1 MNDQRPQER
10 LRLSHLPRMYKE
22 LSMVKNSFLA
32 GAFILA
38 FAGILSKVIGMFYR
52 IPLQEIVGDNGL
64 GLYQEVYPL
73 YLTFLIL
80 ATAGVPVALSRVI
93 AEALAEGKRGAVSQ
107 ILARSMVLMGGI
119 GLILFAILYLSSP
132 LIAGL
137 MGNPHLVEPIRAIS
151 LSLLFV
157 PLIAVIRGFFYGH
170 QKMMYVGL
178 SQIVEQSLR
187 VAFILIASLYL
198 VSLGEDTDTVIT
210 GVNFGTMISTMLS
223 LVFLAFLLWLHR
235 RKQPAASVSVN
246 REWKRL
252 DWWYDREFFLSMWRI
267 AWPICI
273 SALVIPIF
281 SLVDSFLA
289 INIFR
294 YVWHVDG
301 LTADTWF
308 GIYSRGGPLLQMAS
322 LFGSSIALSI
332 VPAIAEAKR
341 QGDVERVQ
349 TLTKLSLRF
358 AWLIGLPAGLG
369 LTAVAE
375 GANLALYGDIEGT
388 KAMAILGVS
397 AIPLSL
403 LLATNGILQ
412 GLGKEKWPA
421 KNLVWGVL
429 IKIAATLLFTSLM
442 GIEGLAVSWLVA
454 TSIVFLLNIRLIS
467 RLVRIEIHW
476 KFDTLYPLFVSN
488 LMLLLAWG
496 TTEAVGY
503 LLHWKA
509 RMLGAAETV
518 AGVGVGLIV
527 YLGLLLIIPL
537 IHEKELDWL
546 PGGGRL
552 RAFMNALRRKKP
564 SSSDLR

>member
-1 MNDQRPQER
+1 M
-10 LRLSHLPRMYKE
+10 LKKSH
-22 LSMVKNSFLA
+22 FLG
-32 GAFILA
+32 GALILA
-38 FAGILSKVIGMFYR
+38 VAGVLSKVIGMFYR
-52 IPLQEIVGDNGL
+52 IPLQEIVGDSGL

-93 AEALAEGKRGAVSQ
+93 AEALAEGKQDSIAQ
-107 ILARSMVLMGGI
+107 ILARSMVMMGGI
-119 GLILFAILYLSSP
+119 GLILFAVLYLSSP
-132 LIAGL
+132 LIATL
-137 MGNPHLVEPIRAIS
+137 MGNPHLNEPIRAIS

-170 QKMMYVGL
+170 QKMLYVGL

-187 VAFILIASLYL
+187 VAFILVASLYL

-210 GVNFGTMISTMLS
+210 GVNFGTMISTLLS
-223 LVFLAFLLWLHR
+223 LGFLAVLLWWHN
-235 RKQPAASVSVN
+235 RKKPLGAGTG
-246 REWKRL
+246 KRGL
-252 DWWYDREFFLSMWRI
+252 DWWFDRKFFATMWRI

-308 GIYSRGGPLLQMAS
+308 GIYSRGGPLLQLAS
-322 LFGSSIALSI
+322 LFGASIALSI

-341 QGDVERVQ
+341 QKDDERVS
-349 TLTKLSLRF
+349 TLTRLSLRF

-375 GANLALYGDIEGT
+375 GANLALYGDVEGT
-388 KAMAILGVS
+388 RAMAILGVS

-412 GLGKEKWPA
+412 GLGREKVPA
-421 KNLVWGVL
+421 LHLLWGV
-429 IKIAATLLFTSLM
+429 IVKVAATLVFTSLLGM
-442 GIEGLAVSWLVA
+442 DGLSISWLCA
-454 TSIVFLLNIRLIS
+454 TGFVCLLNMRAIGK
-467 RLVRIEIHW
+467 LVNVEVNWR
-476 KFDTLYPLFVSN
+476 FDTLVPLLVAN

-496 TTEAVGY
+496 ATETTGY
-503 LLHWKA
+503 LLAHTLKA
-509 RMLGAAETV
+509 RLLGAAETV
-518 AGVGVGLIV
+518 VGISVGMLI
-527 YLGLLLIIPL
+527 YLGMLLLIPL
-537 IHEKELDWL
+537 IEDKELEWL
-546 PGGGRL
+546 PGGGKL
-552 RAFMNALRRKKP
+552 RAIMNVVRKKV
-564 SSSDLR
+564 SRSNIGS

>member
-1 MNDQRPQER
+1 M
-10 LRLSHLPRMYKE
+10 LKKSH
-22 LSMVKNSFLA
+22 FLA
-32 GAFILA
+32 GALILA
-38 FAGILSKVIGMFYR
+38 VAGILSKVIGMFYR

-93 AEALAEGKRGAVSQ
+93 AEALAEGKQGSVGQ
-107 ILARSMVLMGGI
+107 ILARSMVMMGAI
-119 GLILFAILYLSSP
+119 GVALFAILYVTSP
-132 LIAGL
+132 LIAKL
-137 MGNPHLVEPIRAIS
+137 MGNPHLIEPIRAIS

-157 PLIAVIRGFFYGH
+157 PLIAVIRGFFYGY
-170 QKMMYVGL
+170 QKMLYVGL
-178 SQIVEQSLR
+178 SQIVEQTLR
-187 VAFILIASLYL
+187 VVFILVASLYL

-210 GVNFGTMISTMLS
+210 GVNFGTMISTFLS
-223 LVFLAFLLWLHR
+223 LGFLALLMWMHN
-235 RKQPAASVSVN
+235 RKDSVFTGAQ
-246 REWKRL
+246 WKRV
-252 DWWYDREFFLSMWRI
+252 DWWYDRAFFASMWRI

-281 SLVDSFLA
+281 SLTDSFLA

-294 YVWHVDG
+294 YIWNVDG

-332 VPAIAEAKR
+332 VPAIAEAVR
-341 QGDVERVQ
+341 QKDSERVT

-375 GANLALYGDIEGT
+375 GANLALYGDMEGT
-388 KAMAILGVS
+388 RAMAILGIS

-412 GLGKEKWPA
+412 GIGKEKIPA
-421 KNLVWGVL
+421 RHLLYGVL
-429 IKIAATLLFTSLM
+429 VKVAATLVFTSLLGM
-442 GIEGLAVSWLVA
+442 DGLSLSWLCA
-454 TSIVFLLNIRLIS
+454 TAFVCILNMRTIN
-467 RLVRIEIHW
+467 RLVTVPINWR
-476 KFDTLYPLFVSN
+476 FDTLYPLLVAN

-496 TTEAVGY
+496 ATEAVE
-503 LLHWKA
+503 LLLAGKEKV
-509 RMLGAAETV
+509 RLLGALETV
-518 AGVGVGLIV
+518 SGVGVGLII
-527 YLGLLLIIPL
+527 YLGLLLLIPL
-537 IHEKELDWL
+537 IEEKELEWL
-546 PGGGRL
+546 PGGNKL
-552 RAFMNALRRKKP
+552 RTLMNAIRKKQTQ
-564 SSSDLR
+564 SKIQ

>member
-1 MNDQRPQER
+1 M
-10 LRLSHLPRMYKE
+10 
-22 LSMVKNSFLA
+22 KNSFLA

-38 FAGILSKVIGMFYR
+38 MAGILSKVIGMFYR

-93 AEALAEGKRGAVSQ
+93 AEALAEGKQGTVSQ

-119 GLILFAILYLSSP
+119 GLVLFAILYVSSP
-132 LIAGL
+132 LIARM
-137 MGNPHLVEPIRAIS
+137 MGNPHLIEPIRAIS

-157 PLIAVIRGFFYGH
+157 PLIAVLRGFFYGH

-223 LVFLAFLLWLHR
+223 LVFLALLLWLHK
-235 RKQPAASVSVN
+235 RKQPGTIGGD
-246 REWKRL
+246 WKRL
-252 DWWYDREFFLSMWRI
+252 DWWYDRKFFLSMWRI

-294 YVWHVDG
+294 YVWQVDG

-308 GIYSRGGPLLQMAS
+308 GIYSRGGPLLQLAS

-341 QGDVERVQ
+341 QGDEERVQ
-349 TLTKLSLRF
+349 TLTKLSMRF

-375 GANLALYGDIEGT
+375 GANLALYGDVEGT

-412 GLGKEKWPA
+412 GLGKEKLPA
-421 KNLVWGVL
+421 LNLVWGVL
-429 IKIAATLLFTSLM
+429 IKIAATLLFTSIM
-442 GIEGLAVSWLVA
+442 GMEGLSVSWLVA
-454 TSIVFLLNIRLIS
+454 TSIVCLLNMRIIARY
-467 RLVRIEIHW
+467 VRVDINW
-476 KFDTLYPLFVSN
+476 KIDALYPLLVSN

-509 RMLGAAETV
+509 RLLGAAETV

-537 IHEKELDWL
+537 IHEKELEWL
-546 PGGGRL
+546 PGGNKL
-552 RAFMNALRRKKP
+552 RMLMNALRKKQS
-564 SSSDLR
+564 SSSDAR

>member
-1 MNDQRPQER
+1 M
-10 LRLSHLPRMYKE
+10 LKKSH
-22 LSMVKNSFLA
+22 FLA
-32 GAFILA
+32 GALILA
-38 FAGILSKVIGMFYR
+38 VAGILSKVIGMFYR

-93 AEALAEGKRGAVSQ
+93 AEALAEGKQGSVGQ
-107 ILARSMVLMGGI
+107 ILARSMVMMGAIGI
-119 GLILFAILYLSSP
+119 ALFAILYVTSP
-132 LIAGL
+132 LIAKL
-137 MGNPHLVEPIRAIS
+137 MGNPHLIEPIRAIS

-157 PLIAVIRGFFYGH
+157 PLIAVIRGFFYGY

-178 SQIVEQSLR
+178 SQIVEQTLR
-187 VAFILIASLYL
+187 VVFILVASLYL

-210 GVNFGTMISTMLS
+210 GVNFGTMISTFLS
-223 LVFLAFLLWLHR
+223 LGFLALLMWLHN
-235 RKQPAASVSVN
+235 RKDSVFAGAQWN
-246 REWKRL
+246 RL
-252 DWWYDREFFLSMWRI
+252 DWWYDRAFFANMWRI

-281 SLVDSFLA
+281 SLTDSFLA

-294 YVWHVDG
+294 YIWNVDG

-332 VPAIAEAKR
+332 VPAIAEAVR
-341 QGDVERVQ
+341 QKDSERIT

-375 GANLALYGDIEGT
+375 GANLALYGDMEGT
-388 KAMAILGVS
+388 RAMAILGIS

-412 GLGKEKWPA
+412 GLGKEKIPA
-421 KNLVWGVL
+421 RHLLYGVL
-429 IKIAATLLFTSLM
+429 VKVAATLVFTSLLGM
-442 GIEGLAVSWLVA
+442 DGLSLSWLCA
-454 TSIVFLLNIRLIS
+454 TAFVCILNMRTIS
-467 RLVRIEIHW
+467 KLVVVPINWR
-476 KFDTLYPLFVSN
+476 FDTLYPLLVAN

-496 TTEAVGY
+496 ATEATGF
-503 LLHWKA
+503 LLAGKEKV
-509 RMLGAAETV
+509 RLLGALETV
-518 AGVGVGLIV
+518 SGVGVGLII
-527 YLGLLLIIPL
+527 YLGLLLLIPL
-537 IHEKELDWL
+537 IEDKELDWL
-546 PGGGRL
+546 PGGNKL
-552 RAFMNALRRKKP
+552 RALMNAIRKKQTQ
-564 SSSDLR
+564 SKVQ

>member
-1 MNDQRPQER
+1 M
-10 LRLSHLPRMYKE
+10 LKKSH
-22 LSMVKNSFLA
+22 FLA
-32 GAFILA
+32 GALILA
-38 FAGILSKVIGMFYR
+38 IAGILSKVIGMFYR

-93 AEALAEGKRGAVSQ
+93 AEALAEGKQNSVGQ
-107 ILARSMVLMGGI
+107 ILARSMVMMGAIGI
-119 GLILFAILYLSSP
+119 VLFAILYASSP
-132 LIAGL
+132 LIAKL

-170 QKMMYVGL
+170 QKMLYVGL
-178 SQIVEQSLR
+178 SQIVEQTLR
-187 VAFILIASLYL
+187 VAFILIASMYL

-210 GVNFGTMISTMLS
+210 GVNFGTMISTLLS
-223 LVFLAFLLWLHR
+223 LGFLALLMWLHN
-235 RKQPAASVSVN
+235 RKSSVFTGAQWS
-246 REWKRL
+246 RL
-252 DWWYDREFFLSMWRI
+252 DYWYDRSFFQSMWRI
-267 AWPICI
+267 AWPICV

-281 SLVDSFLA
+281 SLTDSFLA

-294 YVWHVDG
+294 YIWNVDG

-341 QGDVERVQ
+341 QGDEERVT

-375 GANLALYGDIEGT
+375 GANLALYGDMEGT
-388 KAMAILGVS
+388 RAMAILGVT

-412 GLGKEKWPA
+412 GVGKEKIPA
-421 KNLVWGVL
+421 LHLLYGVL
-429 IKIAATLLFTSLM
+429 VKVGATLLFTSFLGM
-442 GIEGLAVSWLVA
+442 DGLSLSWLCA
-454 TSIVFLLNIRLIS
+454 TAFVCVLNMRAIK
-467 RLVRIEIHW
+467 RLVVVPINWR
-476 KFDTLYPLFVSN
+476 FDTLYPLLVAN

-496 TTEAVGY
+496 ATEAVGF
-503 LLHWKA
+503 LLAGKEKV
-509 RMLGAAETV
+509 RLLGAMETM
-518 AGVGVGLIV
+518 AGVGVGLVV
-527 YLGLLLIIPL
+527 YLGLLLLIPL
-537 IHEKELDWL
+537 IEDKELDWL
-546 PGGGRL
+546 PGGNKL
-552 RAFMNALRRKKP
+552 RSFMNTIRKKQT
-564 SSSDLR
+564 SSKAQ

>member
-1 MNDQRPQER
+1 M
-10 LRLSHLPRMYKE
+10 LKKSH
-22 LSMVKNSFLA
+22 FLA
-32 GAFILA
+32 GALILA
-38 FAGILSKVIGMFYR
+38 IAGILSKVIGMFYR

-93 AEALAEGKRGAVSQ
+93 AEALAEGKRGSVGQ
-107 ILARSMVLMGGI
+107 ILARSMVMMGGI
-119 GLILFAILYLSSP
+119 GLVLFAILYVTSP

-137 MGNPHLVEPIRAIS
+137 MGNPHLTRPIRAIS

-157 PLIAVIRGFFYGH
+157 PLIAVIRGFFYGY
-170 QKMMYVGL
+170 QKMIYVGL
-178 SQIVEQSLR
+178 SQIVEQTLR
-187 VAFILIASLYL
+187 VVFILVASLYL
-198 VSLGEDTDTVIT
+198 VSLGEDTDSVIT
-210 GVNFGTMISTMLS
+210 GVNFGTMISTFLS
-223 LVFLAFLLWLHR
+223 LGFLTLLMWLHN
-235 RKQPAASVSVN
+235 RKNTIFSEAKWN
-246 REWKRL
+246 RL
-252 DWWYDREFFLSMWRI
+252 DWWYDRAFFASMWRI
-267 AWPICI
+267 AWPICV

-281 SLVDSFLA
+281 SLTDSFLA

-294 YVWHVDG
+294 YIWNVDG

-341 QGDVERVQ
+341 QADGERVT

-375 GANLALYGDIEGT
+375 GANLALYGDVEGT
-388 KAMAILGVS
+388 RAMAILGVS

-412 GLGKEKWPA
+412 GIGKEKIPA
-421 KNLVWGVL
+421 LHLLYGVL
-429 IKIAATLLFTSLM
+429 VKVAATLVFTSLFGM
-442 GIEGLAVSWLVA
+442 DGLSLSWLCA
-454 TSIVFLLNIRLIS
+454 TAFVCILNMRTINRLIT
-467 RLVRIEIHW
+467 VPIHW
-476 KFDTLYPLFVSN
+476 RFDTLYPLLVAN

-496 TTEAVGY
+496 ATEATSFVLAGKEK
-503 LLHWKA
+503 LRL
-509 RMLGAAETV
+509 LGAVETV
-518 AGVGVGLIV
+518 IGVGVGLIV
-527 YLGLLLIIPL
+527 YLGLLLVVPL
-537 IHEKELDWL
+537 IEDKELDWL
-546 PGGGRL
+546 PGGAKL
-552 RAFMNALRRKKP
+552 RALMNALRKKEAQSKVP
-564 SSSDLR
+564 

>member
-1 MNDQRPQER
+1 M
-10 LRLSHLPRMYKE
+10 LKKSH
-22 LSMVKNSFLA
+22 FLA
-32 GAFILA
+32 GALILA
-38 FAGILSKVIGMFYR
+38 IAGVLSKVIGMFYR

-73 YLTFLIL
+73 YLTFLVL

-93 AEALAEGKRGAVSQ
+93 AEALAEGKKGNVGQ
-107 ILARSMVLMGGI
+107 IMARSMVMMGAIGI
-119 GLILFAILYLSSP
+119 GLFAILYICSP
-132 LIAGL
+132 LIAKL

-178 SQIVEQSLR
+178 SQIVEQTLR
-187 VAFILIASLYL
+187 VTFILIASVYL
-198 VSLGEDTDTVIT
+198 VRLGEDTDSVIT
-210 GVNFGTMISTMLS
+210 GVNFGTMISTFLS
-223 LVFLAFLLWLHR
+223 LGFLGFLLWLYN
-235 RKQPAASVSVN
+235 RKNAVFAGSQWN
-246 REWKRL
+246 RL
-252 DWWYDREFFLSMWRI
+252 DWWYNRAFFAKMWRI
-267 AWPICI
+267 AWPICL

-281 SLVDSFLA
+281 SLTDSFLA

-294 YVWHVDG
+294 YIWQVDG

-332 VPAIAEAKR
+332 VPAIAEAKG
-341 QGDVERVQ
+341 QGDEERVT

-388 KAMAILGVS
+388 RAMAILGVS

-412 GLGKEKWPA
+412 GIGKEKIPA
-421 KNLVWGVL
+421 RHLVYGV
-429 IKIAATLLFTSLM
+429 IVKVATTLLFTSFL
-442 GIEGLAVSWLVA
+442 GKEGLALSWLCA
-454 TSIVFLLNIRLIS
+454 TAFVCILNMRTIS
-467 RLVRIEIHW
+467 RLVYVPIYWR
-476 KFDTLYPLFVSN
+476 FDMLYPLLVAN
-488 LMLLLAWG
+488 LMLVLAWG
-496 TTEAVGY
+496 TTEATGY
-503 LLHWKA
+503 LLGWGDKL
-509 RMLGAAETV
+509 RLLGAVETV
-518 AGVGVGLIV
+518 AGVAVGMII
-527 YLGLLLIIPL
+527 YLGLLLLIPL
-537 IHEKELDWL
+537 IDDKELDWL
-546 PGGGRL
+546 PGGNKL
-552 RAFMNALRRKKP
+552 RSFINLIRKKQA
-564 SSSDLR
+564 SSKSP

>member
-1 MNDQRPQER
+1 M
-10 LRLSHLPRMYKE
+10 LKKSH
-22 LSMVKNSFLA
+22 FLT
-32 GAFILA
+32 GALILA
-38 FAGILSKVIGMFYR
+38 VAGILSKVIGMFYR
-52 IPLQEIVGDNGL
+52 IPLQEIVGDSGL

-93 AEALAEGKRGAVSQ
+93 AEALAEGKQGTVGQ

-119 GLILFAILYLSSP
+119 GIVLFAILYASSP
-132 LIAGL
+132 LIAKL

-170 QKMMYVGL
+170 QKMIFVGL
-178 SQIVEQSLR
+178 SQIVEQTLR

-210 GVNFGTMISTMLS
+210 GVNFGTMISTFLS
-223 LVFLAFLLWLHR
+223 LGFLSLLLWLHN
-235 RKQPAASVSVN
+235 RKNTVFAGSQWN
-246 REWKRL
+246 RF
-252 DWWYDREFFLSMWRI
+252 DWWYDRAFFVSMWRI
-267 AWPICI
+267 AWPICV

-281 SLVDSFLA
+281 SLTDSFLA

-294 YVWHVDG
+294 YIWNVDG

-341 QGDVERVQ
+341 QGDEERVT

-375 GANLALYGDIEGT
+375 GANLALYGDMEGT
-388 KAMAILGVS
+388 RAMAILGVS

-412 GLGKEKWPA
+412 GVGKEKVPA
-421 KNLVWGVL
+421 LHLLYGVL
-429 IKIAATLLFTSLM
+429 VKIGTTLLFTSFLGM
-442 GIEGLAVSWLVA
+442 DGLSLSWLCA
-454 TSIVFLLNIRLIS
+454 TAFVCILNMRAIN
-467 RLVRIEIHW
+467 RLVVIPIHW
-476 KFDTLYPLFVSN
+476 RFDTLYPLLVAN

-496 TTEAVGY
+496 ATEMTGF
-503 LLHWKA
+503 LLAGKEKV
-509 RMLGAAETV
+509 RLLGAIETV
-518 AGVGVGLIV
+518 AGVGVGMLV
-527 YLGLLLIIPL
+527 YLGLLLFIPL
-537 IHEKELDWL
+537 IEDKELDWL
-546 PGGGRL
+546 PGGNRL
-552 RAFMNALRRKKP
+552 RSLIHTIRKKEAA
-564 SSSDLR
+564 SKVQ

>member
-1 MNDQRPQER
+1 MAKK
-10 LRLSHLPRMYKE
+10 SH
-22 LSMVKNSFLA
+22 FLA
-32 GAFILA
+32 GALILA
-38 FAGILSKVIGMFYR
+38 VAGILSKVIGMFYR

-93 AEALAEGKRGAVSQ
+93 AEALAEGKQGAISQ

-119 GLILFAILYLSSP
+119 GIVLFALLYLSSP
-132 LIAGL
+132 LIARM
-137 MGNPHLVEPIRAIS
+137 MGNPHLIEPIRAIS

-170 QKMMYVGL
+170 QKMLYVGL
-178 SQIVEQSLR
+178 SQIVEQTLR

-198 VSLGEDTDTVIT
+198 VSLGEDTDQVIT
-210 GVNFGTMISTMLS
+210 GVNFGTMISTFLS
-223 LVFLAFLLWLHR
+223 LGFLAFLLWRHN
-235 RKQPAASVSVN
+235 RKQPFATAGG
-246 REWKRL
+246 WKRL
-252 DWWYDREFFLSMWRI
+252 DWWYDRAFFLSMWRI

-308 GIYSRGGPLLQMAS
+308 GIYSRGGPLLQLAS

-332 VPAIAEAKR
+332 VPAIAEAR
-341 QGDVERVQ
+341 QQRDEERVT

-375 GANLALYGDIEGT
+375 GANLALYGDVEGT
-388 KAMAILGVS
+388 RAMAILGVS

-412 GLGKEKWPA
+412 GLGREKVPA
-421 KNLVWGVL
+421 LHLLWGVL
-429 IKIAATLLFTSLM
+429 AKIGTTILFTSLM
-442 GIEGLAVSWLVA
+442 GMDGLSVSWLCA
-454 TSIVFLLNIRLIS
+454 TALVCALNMRVIN
-467 RLVRIEIHW
+467 RLVKVEIQW
-476 KFDTLYPLFVSN
+476 RFDTLYPLLVAN
-488 LMLLLAWG
+488 LMLVLAWG
-496 TTEAVGY
+496 ATEAVGF
-503 LLHWKA
+503 LLHGKA
-509 RMLGAAETV
+509 RLVGAAETV
-518 AGVGVGLIV
+518 IGVGTGMLV
-527 YLGLLLIIPL
+527 YLGMLLAIPL
-537 IHEKELDWL
+537 IDEKELEWL
-546 PGGGRL
+546 PGGNRL
-552 RAFMNALRRKKP
+552 RGLMNLLRRKESP
-564 SSSDLR
+564 TDFR